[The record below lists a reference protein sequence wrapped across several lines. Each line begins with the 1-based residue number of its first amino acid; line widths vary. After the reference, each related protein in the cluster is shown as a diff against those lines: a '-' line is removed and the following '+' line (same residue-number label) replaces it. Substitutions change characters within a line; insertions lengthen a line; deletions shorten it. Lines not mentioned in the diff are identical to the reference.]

1 MRRPALRHLV
11 IPALLLSLAL
21 AGCASSGDGGSAD
34 RPLVPA
40 DAEPGTYWQGER
52 SQSAERAQLVARSD
66 REWTELWARVGQEPP
81 SRGLPGGRMAVGIF
95 LGYRDT
101 GGYGV
106 TIEQVAVKDGA
117 LVVNYRERV
126 PGPTAAVVQAITSP
140 FAVRL
145 VPAAEGTAKFVRVR

>member
-1 MRRPALRHLV
+1 MRRLSP
-11 IPALLLSLAL
+11 PALLLSLAL
-21 AGCASSGDGGSAD
+21 AACSSTGDTGTAD

-40 DAEPGTYWQGER
+40 DAAPGTYWQGER
-52 SQSAERAQLVARSD
+52 SQSTERAHVIARTD
-66 REWTELWARVGQEPP
+66 REWAELWARVGQEPP
-81 SRGLPGGRMAVGIF
+81 SRGVPGGQMAVAIF

-106 TIEQVAVKDGA
+106 TIEQVAVKGGE

-126 PGPTAAVVQAITSP
+126 PGPAVAVVQAITSP

-145 VPAAEGTAKFVRVR
+145 VPAAEGTGTFVRVR

>member
-1 MRRPALRHLV
+1 MRRLAL
-11 IPALLLSLAL
+11 PALLLSLAL

-81 SRGLPGGRMAVGIF
+81 GRGLPGGRMAVGIF

-106 TIEQVAVKDGA
+106 TIEQVAVKGGA
-117 LVVNYRERV
+117 VVINYRERV

-140 FAVRL
+140 YAVRL
-145 VPAAEGTAKFVRVR
+145 VPAVEGTATFVRVR